1 MKVYNLINNLT
12 TSKATGFD
20 KISAKVLRAAASV
33 IAPSLTEI
41 FNMSIDS
48 NRFPYDW
55 KTATVIP
62 LFKNGQ
68 RSVLDNYRPIS
79 TLPIVIKVME
89 RLLYNQISDY
99 FTKK

>member
-1 MKVYNLINNLT
+1 
-12 TSKATGFD
+12 
-20 KISAKVLRAAASV
+20 
-33 IAPSLTEI
+33 
-41 FNMSIDS
+41 MSIDF

-55 KTATVIP
+55 KTARVIP

-79 TLPIVIKVME
+79 ILPVVSKIME

>member
-1 MKVYNLINNLT
+1 
-12 TSKATGFD
+12 
-20 KISAKVLRAAASV
+20 
-33 IAPSLTEI
+33 
-41 FNMSIDS
+41 MSIDS

-55 KTATVIP
+55 KTAGVIP

-79 TLPIVIKVME
+79 IFPVVSKIME